1 MGSNRNSIRRVWAAF
16 ESENNDLRPL
26 QGRESGVSAPYTRFS
41 MPFNRLIVTGIACSV
56 AFVAASEVAGLPQTP
71 PAPAAPAV
79 APGAAVDSLPPI
91 EVTPAVLD
99 LGFMA
104 PRAGGKG
111 TVTLKNTGTTP
122 LTIVAVTPSCKCT
135 TTSAL
140 AGKVIPPGG
149 SEVFEAVLEGAS
161 MPQVHRAS
169 IKVAVDGYARVLEL
183 QLRGETAM
191 PVRCVPSIINAVEGK
206 PRQGRFVV
214 ESLDKKPFTICAVG
228 GREPEFIGFSKG
240 DAPRAQYLVK
250 FDLDSWQPTF
260 PAYLAIETD
269 RADCPVFDIW
279 VRSEQTIPKSTFRM
293 KDYRI
298 NAGRIDVGGS
308 VDLKLEM
315 EDPGEEVL
323 AVESGA
329 PEAQVQLLGQEV
341 KDGSRIVG
349 IRVTPKSPATGLLY
363 APVKLYGREREQ
375 QLTLF
380 ASVRAPGA
388 AGCEGCGK

>member
-1 MGSNRNSIRRVWAAF
+1 MF
-16 ESENNDLRPL
+16 
-26 QGRESGVSAPYTRFS
+26 APYTRKF
-41 MPFNRLIVTGIACSV
+41 MPLHRFIVAGIGCSV
-56 AFVAASEVAGLPQTP
+56 AFIAASEVAGSPQTPP

-149 SEVFEAVLEGAS
+149 SEVLEAVLEGAS

-329 PEAQVQLLGQEV
+329 PEVQVQLLGQEV

-388 AGCEGCGK
+388 AGCEGCVK

>member
-1 MGSNRNSIRRVWAAF
+1 M
-16 ESENNDLRPL
+16 
-26 QGRESGVSAPYTRFS
+26 SAPYTRFS
-41 MPFNRLIVTGIACSV
+41 MPLNRLIVTGIACSV
-56 AFVAASEVAGLPQTP
+56 AFVAAPEVAGLPQTP

-79 APGAAVDSLPPI
+79 APGTAVDSLPPI

-111 TVTLKNTGTTP
+111 TVTLKNTGTAP

-149 SEVFEAVLEGAS
+149 SEVLEAVLEGAS

-329 PEAQVQLLGQEV
+329 PEVQVQLLGQEV

>member
-1 MGSNRNSIRRVWAAF
+1 MTANSLAVA
-16 ESENNDLRPL
+16 
-26 QGRESGVSAPYTRFS
+26 
-41 MPFNRLIVTGIACSV
+41 GIALLAV
-56 AFVAASEVAGLPQTP
+56 FAAQPALAFPVQS
-71 PAPAAPAV
+71 PAPAAPPVAV
-79 APGAAVDSLPPI
+79 SGDVVDALPPI
-91 EVTPAVLD
+91 EVSPAVLD
-99 LGFMA
+99 LGFMV

-111 TVTLKNTGTTP
+111 SVMLKNTGDKP
-122 LTIVAVTPSCKCT
+122 LKIVAVTPSCKCT
-135 TTSAL
+135 TTTAL
-140 AGKVIPPGG
+140 AGKVIAPGA
-149 SEVFEAVLEGAS
+149 SESLEAVLEGAS

-169 IKVAVDGYARVLEL
+169 IKVAIDGYARVLEL

-214 ESLDKKPFTICAVG
+214 ESIDKKPFTICAVG
-228 GREPEFIGFSKG
+228 GREPEFIGFTRG

-250 FDLDSWQPTF
+250 YDLDSWQPGF

-269 RADCPVFDIW
+269 RPDCPLFDVW
-279 VRSEQTIPKSTFRM
+279 VRSERTIPKSVFRM

-329 PEAQVQLLGQEV
+329 PEVQVQLLGQELR
-341 KDGSRIVG
+341 DGNRVVG
-349 IRVTPKSPATGLLY
+349 VRVTPKSPATGLLY

-375 QLTLF
+375 ALTLF
-380 ASVRAPGA
+380 ATVRAPGA
-388 AGCEGCGK
+388 SGCEGCAK

>member
-1 MGSNRNSIRRVWAAF
+1 MRHPASSVVRSLLFPALMATACLPVARA
-16 ESENNDLRPL
+16 
-26 QGRESGVSAPYTRFS
+26 QAPV
-41 MPFNRLIVTGIACSV
+41 PPA
-56 AFVAASEVAGLPQTP
+56 
-71 PAPAAPAV
+71 PAPAAPA
-79 APGAAVDSLPPI
+79 ATSAADLPPI
-91 EVTPAVLD
+91 AIEPAVLD

-111 TVTLKNTGTTP
+111 SVTLRNTGTAP
-122 LTIVAVTPSCKCT
+122 LTIAAVTPSCKCT
-135 TTSAL
+135 TTTAL

-149 SEVFEAVLEGAS
+149 SETLEAVLEGAS
-161 MPQVHRAS
+161 MPQLHRAT
-169 IKVAVDGYARVLEL
+169 IKVAIDGYARVLEV

-191 PVRCVPSIINAVEGK
+191 PVRSVPSIINAVEGK
-206 PRQGRFVV
+206 PRQGRIVV

-250 FDLDSWQPTF
+250 FDLDSWQPSF

-388 AGCEGCGK
+388 AGCEGCVK

>member
-1 MGSNRNSIRRVWAAF
+1 
-16 ESENNDLRPL
+16 
-26 QGRESGVSAPYTRFS
+26 
-41 MPFNRLIVTGIACSV
+41 
-56 AFVAASEVAGLPQTP
+56 
-71 PAPAAPAV
+71 
-79 APGAAVDSLPPI
+79 
-91 EVTPAVLD
+91 
-99 LGFMA
+99 
-104 PRAGGKG
+104 
-111 TVTLKNTGTTP
+111 
-122 LTIVAVTPSCKCT
+122 
-135 TTSAL
+135 
-140 AGKVIPPGG
+140 
-149 SEVFEAVLEGAS
+149 
-161 MPQVHRAS
+161 
-169 IKVAVDGYARVLEL
+169 
-183 QLRGETAM
+183 
-191 PVRCVPSIINAVEGK
+191 
-206 PRQGRFVV
+206 
-214 ESLDKKPFTICAVG
+214 
-228 GREPEFIGFSKG
+228 
-240 DAPRAQYLVK
+240 VK

-388 AGCEGCGK
+388 AGCEGCVK

>member
-1 MGSNRNSIRRVWAAF
+1 
-16 ESENNDLRPL
+16 
-26 QGRESGVSAPYTRFS
+26 
-41 MPFNRLIVTGIACSV
+41 
-56 AFVAASEVAGLPQTP
+56 
-71 PAPAAPAV
+71 
-79 APGAAVDSLPPI
+79 
-91 EVTPAVLD
+91 
-99 LGFMA
+99 
-104 PRAGGKG
+104 
-111 TVTLKNTGTTP
+111 
-122 LTIVAVTPSCKCT
+122 
-135 TTSAL
+135 
-140 AGKVIPPGG
+140 
-149 SEVFEAVLEGAS
+149 
-161 MPQVHRAS
+161 
-169 IKVAVDGYARVLEL
+169 
-183 QLRGETAM
+183 M

-250 FDLDSWQPTF
+250 FDLDSWQPSF

-329 PEAQVQLLGQEV
+329 PEVQVQLLGQEV

-388 AGCEGCGK
+388 AGCEGCVK